1 MRNEVLYV
9 LRAILNGITAQPP
22 SLEMLLSLPQ
32 GNPSHAP
39 WCESWLELKFED
51 TYFVPLLISLLS
63 GEALLNQIFS
73 IPSPLTQK
81 PSIFQDALTHPP
93 FFTKPT
99 PLSCNCPHHRHH
111 HFSCSLADLPQLDAA
126 TLGFSTQEPQ
136 NCVLP
141 ETSTRIRDLSPEDIP
156 LRSRL
161 L

>member
-1 MRNEVLYV
+1 MRSFMYF
-9 LRAILNGITAQPP
+9 AQSSMASLP
-22 SLEMLLSLPQ
+22 SLPPQRCCSVYLKETPLTLL
-32 GNPSHAP
+32 GVRAG
-39 WCESWLELKFED
+39 WRLKFED

-63 GEALLNQIFS
+63 GEALLNQIFY
-73 IPSPLTQK
+73 IPTPLTQK